1 MGGLLMIQLPLA
13 LVKDLLSTGYFFED
27 LKSYPKSKEM
37 DLPTYSRNF
46 LVPYLARISE
56 SYEGKGQQNRNIILK
71 LAVKNL
77 SDVNDDQLTDSIL
90 GLKKTAV
97 AEIDANEKALHKND
111 QLDRSEHLSCRQK
124 SESAQSLVKLLVSI
138 IRTFKLVE
146 IIAKRVE
153 ESGAASNSAGKET
166 TGNIGLSVLQGV

>member
-1 MGGLLMIQLPLA
+1 MIQLPLA
-13 LVKDLLSTGYFFED
+13 LIKDLLSTGYFFED
-27 LKSYPKSKEM
+27 LKNYPKSNEM

-46 LVPYLARISE
+46 LVPHLAKMSE

-71 LAVKNL
+71 LAVTNL
-77 SDVNDDQLTDSIL
+77 SDVNDDQLTESIL

-97 AEIDANEKALHKND
+97 AEIDANEKTLHRNEH
-111 QLDRSEHLSCRQK
+111 LDKSEHLSCRQK

-146 IIAKRVE
+146 IISKRGD
-153 ESGAASNSAGKET
+153 ESGVASNSAAKET
-166 TGNIGLSVLQGV
+166 TGSRGLSAQQRV